1 MNAGRDLGAVFD
13 EHVASEFETKDID
26 ATMRTMVE
34 EPYVWHVPALTGASG
49 GDEVR
54 EFYASQFIG
63 HTPADAVL
71 HPISRTVSADR
82 VIDEFVL
89 EFTHDAEIPF
99 MLPGVPPT
107 GRRVRIPTVVVMGF
121 EEDKVAY
128 EHIYWDQ
135 ASVLVQLGLL
145 DGSALPVAGADEAE
159 RLLELAAQAE
169 PPRGRSS

>member
-1 MNAGRDLGAVFD
+1 MSAAHDLGAVFD

-26 ATMRTMVE
+26 ATMRTMVD

-49 GDEVR
+49 GEAVR
-54 EFYASQFIG
+54 QFYVSQFIG

-71 HPISRTVSADR
+71 RPISRTVSSDR

-89 EFTHDAEIPF
+89 EFTHDAEVPF

-107 GRRVRIPTVVVMGF
+107 GRKVRVPTVVVMGF
-121 EEDKVAY
+121 KGEKIAH

-135 ASVLVQLGLL
+135 ATVLVQLGLL
-145 DGSALPVAGADEAE
+145 DPSTLPVSGAEEAE
-159 RLLELAAQAE
+159 RLLELAGA
-169 PPRGRSS
+169 RDSG